1 MTEEINMENENMNLM
16 EEEVTAEE
24 ITVEEPVVEEVEEV
38 VADEASDVD
47 EDVATEEEPEETAS
61 EKLARKFGE
70 VKAACCGTIDRIAH
84 DLKETNY
91 NPYIKQTRTYKLE
104 IFRNCNDEE
113 PIDVY
118 ETTDVKSFSAKAL
131 AVAGTAAMLLMFA
144 TNGVVKKLLK

>member
-1 MTEEINMENENMNLM
+1 M
-16 EEEVTAEE
+16 
-24 ITVEEPVVEEVEEV
+24 
-38 VADEASDVD
+38 
-47 EDVATEEEPEETAS
+47 
-61 EKLARKFGE
+61 
-70 VKAACCGTIDRIAH
+70 
-84 DLKETNY
+84 KETNY

>member
-1 MTEEINMENENMNLM
+1 MENENMNLV
-16 EEEVTAEE
+16 EEEIITEE
-24 ITVEEPVVEEVEEV
+24 ATQEEPVV
-38 VADEASDVD
+38 DEAETAEACD
-47 EDVATEEEPEETAS
+47 EVCEEETAT
-61 EKLARKFGE
+61 EKLSRKFSE

-118 ETTDVKSFSAKAL
+118 ETTDVKSYSAKAL
-131 AVAGTAAMLLMFA
+131 VVAGTAAMLLMFA
-144 TNGVVKKLLK
+144 TNGIVKKILK

>member
-1 MTEEINMENENMNLM
+1 MENENLNLV
-16 EEEVTAEE
+16 EEEIAPEE
-24 ITVEEPVVEEVEEV
+24 VTVEEPVAEETENIEV
-38 VADEASDVD
+38 TDEIC
-47 EDVATEEEPEETAS
+47 EEETAT
-61 EKLARKFGE
+61 EKLSRKFGE

-118 ETTDVKSFSAKAL
+118 ETTDVKSYSAKAL

-144 TNGVVKKLLK
+144 TNGIVKKILK